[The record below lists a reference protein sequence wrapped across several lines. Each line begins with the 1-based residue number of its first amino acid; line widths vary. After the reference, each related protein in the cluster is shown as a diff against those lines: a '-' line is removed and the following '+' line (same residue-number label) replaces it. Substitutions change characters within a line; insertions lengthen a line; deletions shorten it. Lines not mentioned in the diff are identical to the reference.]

1 MASLVNVSAQR
12 AVPPRSFPVR
22 TAPERAEVV
31 LPERPTA
38 TERFIAERIEPVF
51 RDFRYLQH
59 SVDHAGL
66 IHAAAHLRGLTVRA
80 VSEGHLT
87 FELNGTVIGGM
98 TETVT
103 TLLSAQGR
111 TVTDSQEL
119 IREHLKLMDVP
130 RAGKAPS
137 PELLQ
142 LCAFVVGD
150 ELVAAQLRVP
160 FYVIGDGQS
169 TVERLVEAEM
179 ERWRTHVLLARR
191 LPQLSDARMES
202 LTARPDEVPSRGRLL
217 ILGEDAW
224 SGSGSLPVDVT
235 DLLSAEVAGVAVSG
249 LRALPGVY
257 AGEVRMQASGVETAA
272 EAEVITVKPDVN
284 IQAYHFPAY
293 GNPRDVAS
301 AIVEQLLERASK

>member
-1 MASLVNVSAQR
+1 MASPANVSAQR

-22 TAPERAEVV
+22 TAPERAEVS
-31 LPERPTA
+31 LTESPTA
-38 TERFIAERIEPVF
+38 IERFIAERLEPVF

-66 IHAAAHLRGLTVRA
+66 IHAAAHLRGLTVKA
-80 VSEGHLT
+80 IAEDHLT

-98 TETVT
+98 TETAT
-103 TLLSAQGR
+103 TLLSTQGR
-111 TVTDSQEL
+111 TVTGSQEL
-119 IREHLKLMDVP
+119 VRKHLKLLDVP
-130 RAGKAPS
+130 HVEDSS

-160 FYVIGDGQS
+160 FYVVGDGQS

-179 ERWRTHVLLARR
+179 ERWRTHVLLARQ
-191 LPQLSDARMES
+191 LPQLSEARREALDAQ
-202 LTARPDEVPSRGRLL
+202 PHQVPPRGRLL
-217 ILGEDAW
+217 VLGEEAW
-224 SGSGSLPVDVT
+224 PGSGSLPVDVT
-235 DLLSAEVAGVAVSG
+235 DLLSDEVAGVAVSG
-249 LRALPGVY
+249 LRAMPGVY
-257 AGEVRMQASGVETAA
+257 AGEVRLQISGLDAA
-272 EAEVITVKPDVN
+272 TEAEVITVTPDVN
-284 IQAYHFPAY
+284 IQPYHFPAY